1 MTTEVVFVGLRVSNG
16 NLFTIDN
23 YQGKKQ
29 DDEIMI
35 SKKL

>member
-1 MTTEVVFVGLRVSNG
+1 MTTEVVFVGLRVSIR
-16 NLFTIDN
+16 NLFMGDN
-23 YQGKKQ
+23 YQDKKQ

>member
-1 MTTEVVFVGLRVSNG
+1 MTTEVVFVGLGIFSE
-16 NLFTIDN
+16 NLFSTKN
-23 YQGKKQ
+23 YQAKKQ

>member
-1 MTTEVVFVGLRVSNG
+1 MTTEVGYFDSILALES
-16 NLFTIDN
+16 LFANERIVA
-23 YQGKKQ
+23 KEQ

>member
-1 MTTEVVFVGLRVSNG
+1 MTTKVVFVGLKVSNG

-23 YQGKKQ
+23 YQDKKR
-29 DDEIMI
+29 DDGIMI